1 MEPQSRSNDDQTRYQ
16 AQYWNGPEA
25 GHWLVHE
32 HRYERMLAPFTRLVL
47 GAAAVART
55 DRVLDVG
62 CGTGSTTC
70 TAARDA
76 DDGEALGVD
85 ISRPLLLR
93 AEQRARQD
101 GLTNVGFEHGD
112 AQTHRLAPGGF
123 DVAISRF
130 GVMFFSDPT
139 AGFANLARGLRPGG
153 RLVFVCW
160 QGLVDNEWV
169 TVPAGAAAQ
178 HIPLPSLTELGSP
191 GPFSLSD
198 RHYLA
203 AVLDAAGLVDV
214 AIEPVAE
221 PLWLGRDVADTVEFF
236 TASGIGQTLLR
247 DADPATSTRVLA
259 AVQAAVEAHLTSDG
273 VRLASRA
280 WLVTARNP
288 GERKGSSW

>member
-1 MEPQSRSNDDQTRYQ
+1 MDPPSRSNDDQTRYQ
-16 AQYWNGPEA
+16 AQYWNVPEA

-32 HRYERMLAPFTRLVL
+32 HRDERMHAPFTRLVL

-62 CGTGSTTC
+62 CGTGST
-70 TAARDA
+70 
-76 DDGEALGVD
+76 
-85 ISRPLLLR
+85 
-93 AEQRARQD
+93 
-101 GLTNVGFEHGD
+101 
-112 AQTHRLAPGGF
+112 PGGF

-139 AGFANLARGLRPGG
+139 AAFANIARGLRPGG

-160 QGLVDNEWV
+160 QSLVDNEWV

-178 HIPLPSLTELGSP
+178 HIPLSSLNEPGSP

-198 RHYLA
+198 RHHLA

-221 PLWLGRDVADTVEFF
+221 LLWLGCDVADTVEFF

-247 DADPATSTRVLA
+247 DADPATSTRVMA
-259 AVQAAVEAHLTSDG
+259 AVQVALEAHLTSDV
-273 VRLASRA
+273 VRLESWA

-288 GERKGSSW
+288 R